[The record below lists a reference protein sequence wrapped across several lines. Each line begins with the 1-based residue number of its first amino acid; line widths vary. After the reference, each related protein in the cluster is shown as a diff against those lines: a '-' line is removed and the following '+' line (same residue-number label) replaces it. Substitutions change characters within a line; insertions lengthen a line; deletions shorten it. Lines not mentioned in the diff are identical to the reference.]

1 MIQSTSPL
9 LSTYLS
15 DKWDYY
21 PQPKQVTLIV
31 DLRPMK
37 DTYLSG
43 RFSNIQ
49 KLVDFYEFVE
59 IVLSSNDTA
68 YVWTLLDHQLD
79 PSMGI
84 ETLTEY
90 DEEING
96 FSTVIFSY
104 MHEVHRNAAIT
115 SYQILKIRDD
125 FAQLRAFIGE

>member
-1 MIQSTSPL
+1 MIQNTSPL
-9 LSTYLS
+9 LSSYLS

-37 DTYLSG
+37 DIYQG
-43 RFSNIQ
+43 DRFSHIQ
-49 KLVDFYEFVE
+49 KLIDFYEFVE

-79 PSMGI
+79 PSLGI
-84 ETLTEY
+84 ETLTNY
-90 DEEING
+90 DVEIND
-96 FSTVIFSY
+96 FSTIVFSY

>member
-37 DTYLSG
+37 DIYQG
-43 RFSNIQ
+43 DRFSHIQ
-49 KLVDFYEFVE
+49 KLIDFYEFVE

-79 PSMGI
+79 PSLGI
-84 ETLTEY
+84 ETLTNY
-90 DEEING
+90 DVEIND
-96 FSTVIFSY
+96 FSTIVFSY

>member
-1 MIQSTSPL
+1 
-9 LSTYLS
+9 
-15 DKWDYY
+15 
-21 PQPKQVTLIV
+21 
-31 DLRPMK
+31 MK

>member
-125 FAQLRAFIGE
+125 FAQLRAFVGE